1 MPRSVRLLF
10 DLIKQES
17 SIGKKKFTVYCSY
30 LQVYKEKIYDLLNKS
45 HLKRLLTDGPGLK
58 LKFVKDYFQVENLYT
73 FECRSAE
80 DVLALFHFGVKNK
93 VIASHNMNHASSRSH
108 SMLKLTLECVDAK
121 APDNVVVST
130 LQLVDLAGSEKMKE
144 TGNVASKE
152 SIEINKSLMTLR
164 QVITALTE
172 TKGESHY
179 IPYRDSKLTCL
190 LRQSLG
196 GNSFCLMIANL
207 NPCDA

>member
-1 MPRSVRLLF
+1 MR
-10 DLIKQES
+10 
-17 SIGKKKFTVYCSY
+17 
-30 LQVYKEKIYDLLNKS
+30 
-45 HLKRLLTDGPGLK
+45 
-58 LKFVKDYFQVENLYT
+58 
-73 FECRSAE
+73 
-80 DVLALFHFGVKNK
+80 
-93 VIASHNMNHASSRSH
+93 
-108 SMLKLTLECVDAK
+108 
-121 APDNVVVST
+121 
-130 LQLVDLAGSEKMKE
+130 E

-172 TKGESHY
+172 KQQGDQTY

-207 NPCDA
+207 NPCDNQIEENLSTLLYAGKAANISNKPIRGDDPKTRQIEDLKEQVRMLTAELFKANETISFLSSLTGQNPDLVKQNLNNINNGSRR